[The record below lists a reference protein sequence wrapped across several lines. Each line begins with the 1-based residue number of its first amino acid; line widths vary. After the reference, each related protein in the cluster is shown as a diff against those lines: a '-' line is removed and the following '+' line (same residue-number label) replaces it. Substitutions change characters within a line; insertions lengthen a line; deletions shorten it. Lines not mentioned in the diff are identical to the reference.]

1 MRCILLYDS
10 TIHIICSVA
19 GNVMLTSTVEGDGR
33 QFACNGEMVTFTC
46 QVVGSLSVQWDSPL
60 IRQDPI
66 IFSIDPAAP
75 VVVSR
80 SAFIATLTSITRSGT
95 NSNFTSTLQVNSSRT
110 FTRSD
115 TTVECRNQLGV
126 NESSRFTV
134 AGIKMMNSFRFTLP
148 YFGSYL
154 IVVSLLSI

>member
-1 MRCILLYDS
+1 
-10 TIHIICSVA
+10 
-19 GNVMLTSTVEGDGR
+19 MLTSTVERDGR
-33 QFACNGEMVTFTC
+33 QFACDGEMVTFTC
-46 QVVGSLSVQWDSPL
+46 QVVGSLSLQWDSQL

-66 IFSIDPAAP
+66 IFSIDPVAP

-80 SAFIATLTSITRSGT
+80 SSFIALTSITRSGT
-95 NSNFTSTLQVNSSRT
+95 NSNFTSTLQVNASRT

-115 TTVECRNQLGV
+115 TSVECRNQFGV

-134 AGIKMMNSFRFTLP
+134 AGITMMNSFRFTLS

-154 IVVSLLSI
+154 IVVS